1 MRKLVIGSENA
12 EFQIIQSL
20 KLNRSKRNKTC
31 EIFIEGTEC
40 IKQAL
45 KADLEITRIIMA
57 DINRISDWAAGVIQA
72 HEQAKIIEMSPHLY
86 AALSDRT
93 NPSELLITAKVKAEK
108 LNGLNLSECPF
119 IVAFDRPSD
128 FGNLGSIV
136 RSANAFNVD
145 AIFIIGHGIDV
156 HESKVI
162 RASLGSVFHTRIV
175 YIESMQALDEFI
187 KKEKERTNMLVIGT
201 DSRGSV
207 SIKHKRLKKPVMVI
221 VGNEAKG
228 MSVHLK
234 GICDEVVQI
243 PISGSVN
250 SLNAAC
256 AASIVMWEIYRNSQG
271 STDLFNRE

>member
-1 MRKLVIGSENA
+1 MEGMRKLVIGSENA

-20 KLNRSKRNKTC
+20 KLNRSKRNKKR
-31 EIFIEGTEC
+31 EIFVEGTEC

-45 KADLEITRIIMA
+45 KADLEIIRIIMA
-57 DINRISDWAAGVIQA
+57 DINRVSDWAAGVIRT
-72 HEQAKIIEMSPHLY
+72 HEQAKIIEMSPRLY
-86 AALSDRT
+86 AFLSDRT
-93 NPSELLITAKVKAEK
+93 NPSELLITARVKAEK
-108 LNGLNLSECPF
+108 LDGLNLPECPF

-145 AIFIIGHGIDV
+145 AIFITGHGIDV
-156 HESKVI
+156 YEPKVI

-175 YIESMQALDEFI
+175 YIESTQVLDEFI

-201 DSRGSV
+201 DSGGSV
-207 SIKHKRLKKPVMVI
+207 SIKHERLKKPVMVI

-234 GICDEVVQI
+234 DICDEVVQI

-256 AASIVMWEIYRNSQG
+256 AASIVMWEIYRNS
-271 STDLFNRE
+271 